1 MFSRAYQR
9 VKQDGNLTDLLQNSG
24 ILYIGGLISL
34 ALTFAQQISTAN
46 LLGSIDYGRLAI
58 VLSSGLLLML
68 VTDFRTW
75 EIGIKLLTHTKQNQL
90 TDETTRVTTWLIAL
104 EVITGVLSALLLLFF
119 APLIATHLL
128 QAPDLTA
135 LIQVY
140 ALAVPFRLMATGILS
155 VFPRLYGRFSWLAW
169 KSIAYSFV
177 RLILMSGAAFLGL
190 GLQGVIIGAILGEVF
205 NFILLIV
212 MAYRLYRPQ
221 VTHLVDFTRP
231 QQFTEGR
238 RMLGELWVSSTIA
251 GLHYQTFIPIMALLT
266 SPAQVG
272 LIRSGLD
279 IAEMLERII
288 QPLSIVFTPKIVS
301 LYQSGDRAA
310 FHRYLKQCA
319 ALLSAL
325 VIPIVLGIMLLSP
338 LLPRLLG
345 DEGFEGIA
353 TVANILVFG
362 TGFHA
367 ILQWWLRPA
376 AIATNTIYQQNIA
389 QIILVIF
396 VVVIMIVFIPSL
408 GAIGGAWAKLN
419 YLAIF
424 PISSLIL
431 FLYQQYRSNMP

>member
-9 VKQDGNLTDLLQNSG
+9 VKQDSNLTDLLQNSG
-24 ILYIGGLISL
+24 ILYIGGLVSL
-34 ALTFAQQISTAN
+34 ALTLAQQISTAN
-46 LLGSIDYGRLAI
+46 LLGSVDYGRLAI

-75 EIGIKLLTHTKQNQL
+75 EIGIKLLTHSKQNQL
-90 TDETTRVTTWLIAL
+90 HDETTRVTTWLISL
-104 EVITGVLSALLLLFF
+104 EVLTGVISALLLLIF

-128 QAPDLTA
+128 QAPDLTT
-135 LIQVY
+135 LIQIY
-140 ALAVPFRLMATGILS
+140 ALAVPFRLMATGVLS

-169 KSIAYSFV
+169 KSIAYSLV

-190 GLQGVIIGAILGEVF
+190 GLQGVIIGAIIGEIF

-212 MAYRLYRPQ
+212 MAYPLYRPQ
-221 VTHLVDFTRP
+221 VTHLIDFKRP
-231 QQFTEGR
+231 QQFAEGR
-238 RMLGELWVSSTIA
+238 RMLGELWISSTIA

-272 LIRSGLD
+272 LIRSALD

-301 LYQSGDRAA
+301 LYQGGDRVA

-319 ALLSAL
+319 GLLSAL

-353 TVANILVFG
+353 VVANILVFG

-376 AIATNTIYQQNIA
+376 AIATNTVYQQNIA

-396 VVVIMIVFIPSL
+396 VVVIMVIFVPSL
-408 GAIGGAWAKLN
+408 GAIGAAWAKLS

-424 PISSLIL
+424 PITSLML
-431 FLYQQYRSNMP
+431 FLYQQYRSKTA